1 MSWLPKLKNPFKKE
15 DAAPVEGG
23 TTIPGMP
30 AGMPPLPPEIAND
43 PKMKGMMGTFFRKWK
58 DPAFLKQLRVLAG
71 HMQKE
76 GVDIKDMKAVQAWLE
91 KNKERV
97 EKGDFE
103 EEAQKPGVTV
113 VNTGP
118 EVGRNDPCHCGSGKK
133 FKKCHGA

>member
-1 MSWLPKLKNPFKKE
+1 MSWLPKIKNPFKKAE
-15 DAAPVEGG
+15 EAAPEAGVQ
-23 TTIPGMP
+23 MP

-58 DPAFLKQLRVLAG
+58 DPAFLKQLRVLAS

-97 EKGDFE
+97 EKGDFA
-103 EEAQKPGVTV
+103 EAASAAPGVTV
-113 VNTGP
+113 VKTGP
-118 EVGRNDPCHCGSGKK
+118 EVGRNEPCHCGSGKK

>member
-15 DAAPVEGG
+15 ATPDVGAAQP
-23 TTIPGMP
+23 THMPPGMP
-30 AGMPPLPPEIAND
+30 ALPPEIAND

-71 HMQKE
+71 HMQKD

-91 KNKERV
+91 TNKDRV
-97 EKGDFE
+97 EKGDFA

-113 VNTGP
+113 VNTEP
-118 EVGRNDPCHCGSGKK
+118 QIGRNDPCHCGSGKK

>member
-15 DAAPVEGG
+15 EAPVEGAASVPG
-23 TTIPGMP
+23 MPPGMP
-30 AGMPPLPPEIAND
+30 ALPPEIAND

-91 KNKERV
+91 KNKDRV
-97 EKGDFE
+97 ESGGFE

-113 VNTGP
+113 VNTEP
-118 EVGRNDPCHCGSGKK
+118 QIGRNDPCHCGSGKK